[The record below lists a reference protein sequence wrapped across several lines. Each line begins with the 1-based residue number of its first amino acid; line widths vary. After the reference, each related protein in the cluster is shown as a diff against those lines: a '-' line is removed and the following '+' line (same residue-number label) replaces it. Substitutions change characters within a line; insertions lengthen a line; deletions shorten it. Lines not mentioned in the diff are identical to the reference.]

1 MTNQHLYEDTK
12 NQPHPNA
19 TAPAT
24 ASPSA
29 ADLPRPRAAVRAT
42 VLLKVFSEIASM
54 NFNTPLAYRK
64 IQPFRC
70 IGTLVQKKAAQ
81 QVVLT

>member
-1 MTNQHLYEDTK
+1 MQK
-12 NQPHPNA
+12 QPHPNA

-24 ASPSA
+24 ASPRA
-29 ADLPRPRAAVRAT
+29 ADLPRPLAAVRAT

-64 IQPFRC
+64 IQHFRS
-70 IGTLVQKKAAQ
+70 IAISSQKK
-81 QVVLT
+81 LLSELS